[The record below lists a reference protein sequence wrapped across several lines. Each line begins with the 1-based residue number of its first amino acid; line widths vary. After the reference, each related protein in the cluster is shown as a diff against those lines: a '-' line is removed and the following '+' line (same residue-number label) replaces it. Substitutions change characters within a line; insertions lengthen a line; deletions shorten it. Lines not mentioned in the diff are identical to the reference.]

1 VARPRVLADDIFTS
15 REIALAA
22 GLTPR
27 NYGFVVDEGL
37 APPAR
42 EPAADGRSGSKLY
55 HAEAMAQTALVGALH
70 AAGFE
75 LLVSARLAAA
85 FADEYGASHGRLP
98 ANLNAFWRS
107 KALNPGGGIPWGKTD
122 SDIPI
127 DQDFW
132 IHHLLRNRSE
142 VYRRSTAI
150 PGDCVIEIADNTYVL
165 TRIHDLAI
173 KTSSPASGEALP
185 ASPLYRIVG
194 RGAAAHIVPIHTEVD
209 TMDFG
214 IDPRSR
220 EKMCSLEDEYMSGRR
235 HAVTLV
241 SVNLSLAIRN
251 AFDRLQDVREQSR
264 AA

>member
-1 VARPRVLADDIFTS
+1 MARPRALADDIFTS

-27 NYGFVVDEGL
+27 NFGFLADKGL
-37 APPAR
+37 APSAF
-42 EPAADGRSGSKLY
+42 EPGGDGRSGSKHY
-55 HAEAMAQTALVGALH
+55 HAELMAQTALVGALH
-70 AAGFE
+70 MAGFE

-98 ANLNAFWRS
+98 ANLNTFWRS
-107 KALNPGGGIPWGKTD
+107 KALNPSADIPWGKTD
-122 SDIPI
+122 SDIPV

-132 IHHLLRNRSE
+132 IRYLLRNRSE
-142 VYRRSTAI
+142 VYRRGTAI
-150 PGDCVIEIADNTYVL
+150 PGDCVVEIADNTFVL

-173 KTSSPASGEALP
+173 KRSSPASGKALP
-185 ASPLYRIVG
+185 ASPLYRLVG
-194 RGAAAHIVPIHTEVD
+194 RGAAAHIVPIHMEVE

-214 IDPRSR
+214 IDSRSR

-241 SVNLSLAIRN
+241 NVNLSLAIRN
-251 AFDRLQDVREQSR
+251 AFDRLEDVRDEWQ

>member
-1 VARPRVLADDIFTS
+1 MARPRILADDIFTS

-27 NYGFVVDEGL
+27 NFGFLADEGL
-37 APPAR
+37 APRAL
-42 EPAADGRSGSKLY
+42 EPETDGQSGSKLY
-55 HAEAMAQTALVGALH
+55 HAEAMAQTALVGSLH

-75 LLVSARLAAA
+75 LLVSARLATA

-98 ANLNAFWRS
+98 ANLNAFWRT
-107 KALNPGGGIPWGKTD
+107 KALNPSGGIPWGKTD
-122 SDIPI
+122 NGIPI

-132 IHHLLRNRSE
+132 IHHLLRNRSQ
-142 VYRRSTAI
+142 VYRRGTAI

-165 TRIHDLAI
+165 TRLHDLAI
-173 KTSSPASGEALP
+173 KTSSAASGKALP
-185 ASPLYRIVG
+185 ASPFYRIVG
-194 RGAAAHIVPIHTEVD
+194 RGAAAHIVPIHMEVE

-220 EKMCSLEDEYMSGRR
+220 EKMSSLEDEYMTGRS

-241 SVNLSLAIRN
+241 NVNLSLAIRN
-251 AFDRLQDVREQSR
+251 ALDRLQDVREARQ
-264 AA
+264 AP